1 MLARCWCQRVIPN
14 FLPEAN
20 ASDADLREAFIQLC
34 DVCAADGA
42 ARAGTYRDPGGGW
55 LRWSDDALWIGA
67 GTGTWSRFPAA
78 GATG

>member
-42 ARAGTYRDPGGGW
+42 ALLQEFSDAQEARRQLAG
-55 LRWSDDALWIGA
+55 
-67 GTGTWSRFPAA
+67 
-78 GATG
+78 